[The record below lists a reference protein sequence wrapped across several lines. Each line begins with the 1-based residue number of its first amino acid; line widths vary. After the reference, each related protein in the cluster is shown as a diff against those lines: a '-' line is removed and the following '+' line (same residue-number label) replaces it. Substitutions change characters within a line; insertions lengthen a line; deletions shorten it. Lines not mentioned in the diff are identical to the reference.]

1 MSDVSFSPRWRKC
14 TNIVKLC
21 YIPDCLLT
29 SKLLSH
35 SSLLQQHMAYR
46 CTIRK
51 HGTLLYRQGGDLVH
65 ALTVALGQ
73 GNTTL
78 QSIDDNATC
87 MRM

>member
-1 MSDVSFSPRWRKC
+1 
-14 TNIVKLC
+14 
-21 YIPDCLLT
+21 
-29 SKLLSH
+29 
-35 SSLLQQHMAYR
+35 MAYR